1 MTGPDHFHR
10 LLERAREAG
19 LEDLPII
26 EIEHGGKRP
35 TATAGLKLEDGTL
48 NPRFKLSPDE
58 AIERMEAGANVGA
71 YGSPD
76 GLLFVDVDLTG
87 GKLAIPAETVE
98 MMIEALDTFTV
109 RTRSGG
115 YHLYFQNVGPAG
127 EDGATRNPHIY
138 WHGEDAGECRRDWQ
152 YVLLPGSYVDPD
164 HDPTGKG
171 RKGKTADATGV
182 YTVHHDAPIR
192 PFDPAKFPAGL
203 TLGRDEKRTRPSTA
217 SGSSSGSSTFHN
229 LDGLELA
236 IIRERAA
243 EVDQALAGAVEADR
257 SAADQGLVNRLV
269 WWNFDDVTISNILR
283 HFRPTEKTER
293 PDYLATTIAS
303 ARTATGDER
312 YDPATLISPK
322 EKAAEIAKAPPPTI
336 AKEIQRGALVYV
348 GTAKAPADLRDLA
361 LYLVHDG
368 RTITDVIKTV
378 ARQNAHLPTA
388 GRLEDQA
395 VIDLVTTAEEDL
407 AAARRRAL
415 AAAVQL
421 RREKTAT
428 PTAEEIA
435 EIEAAREIEEEARK
449 ILEAGDPFAY
459 SVETYNLDHV
469 GDTVLGRCCALSVAS
484 RVVKNS
490 KGLHIMTTG
499 ESGKG
504 KSDAFTSFG
513 KQLPERFKLEGM
525 LSDRVLYYK
534 GEDGSLRPG
543 TILTLDDKSPSES
556 LLEVLKDATTDFRR
570 PIKLHTMTTDRK
582 AISATVPERC
592 ILWICKVE
600 AVGDDQIANRM
611 LNLWV
616 DDSEEQDRAVVAR
629 LTDEEARDD
638 DEDTSEER
646 REILIARAMWEALEA
661 EGLIDVNLSRFVRRI
676 RFGSV
681 RNRRNP
687 RMFYDMVKSVAR
699 LRSRQRE
706 RRTLPNG
713 TVRIYATEDD
723 FRTAEKVFTA
733 LHGTAGG
740 QETHLLRIEEDL
752 AELISKAGLE
762 TFDVPSLARL
772 TKLAPQTIAR
782 AIRGDKRPNGTKVP
796 GLLDK
801 APFVAEM
808 DMSESTSRR
817 VYDPDSDETRP
828 EYQRKTVTTGRRATV
843 YTFDQAVYTAWKNK
857 TAVWLEEEKPG
868 KGPDSESDK
877 KTISPHSS
885 GISPEVC
892 GETPA
897 PESSS
902 FSDLTTSRERL
913 RERERVSPE
922 KCTSTDPAAG
932 EDTPAEIA
940 PLEPASDQTYPLSSD
955 GASDPA
961 DVRRNSAKNSERAP
975 IAEQSEDQA
984 RSFSETVRRNAE
996 KLGEIGLIP
1005 KSQTEPISRDLK
1017 IDPADF
1023 VELPDKMMIET
1034 CPGCGG
1040 KVVHYKERY
1049 QVVKARGPKAET
1061 VRICRSC
1068 YQVAK
1073 RREVAAVQ
1081 VLNTVSINELEK
1093 VDRPERFGRCDSCNV
1108 ERVAYHHPGS
1118 RYAICA
1124 ACYAKLAREQVD
1136 IR

>member
-1 MTGPDHFHR
+1 MTSPDVSAFRR

-26 EIEHGGKRP
+26 EIRRGEKRP
-35 TATAGLKLEDGTL
+35 TADKNLQLEDKSL
-48 NPRFKLSPDE
+48 NPEFKLSPDE
-58 AIERMEAGANVGA
+58 AIAKMEAGANTGA

-87 GKLAIPAETVE
+87 GKLTIPIETVE
-98 MMIEALDTFTV
+98 AMIEALDTFTV

-127 EDGATRNPHIY
+127 DGTVRNPHIY
-138 WHGEDAGECRRDWQ
+138 WHGDDAGECRRDWQ

-171 RKGKTADATGV
+171 KKGKTADATGF
-182 YTVHHDAPIR
+182 YTVHRDAPIR
-192 PFDPAKFPAGL
+192 PFDPSKLPAGL
-203 TLGRDEKRTRPSTA
+203 TLGRAEKRTRSSPA
-217 SGSSSGSSTFHN
+217 SGSSSGAKTFRN
-229 LDGLELA
+229 IDGLELA
-236 IIRERAA
+236 IVRQRAA
-243 EVDQALAGAVEADR
+243 EVDEALGGAVETDR

-269 WWNFDDVTISNILR
+269 WWSYDDVTIAEILR

-293 PDYLATTIAS
+293 ADYLATTIAS
-303 ARTATGDER
+303 ARAEIGDER
-312 YDPATLISPK
+312 YDPAKLMAK
-322 EKAAEIAKAPPPTI
+322 EKAAEIAKAPPPDLAGAI
-336 AKEIQRGALVYV
+336 NRGALVFIDKPE
-348 GTAKAPADLRDLA
+348 KAEDLRDLA
-361 LYLVHDG
+361 LHLRYNGRPVDEVVKVAARKNATLPKAARLSGPKLIELVE
-368 RTITDVIKTV
+368 K
-378 ARQNAHLPTA
+378 
-388 GRLEDQA
+388 
-395 VIDLVTTAEEDL
+395 AEEDL

-415 AAAVQL
+415 AAAVHL

-428 PTAEEIA
+428 PTAEEVA

-469 GDTVLGRCCALSVAS
+469 GDTVLGQCCALSAAS

-490 KGLHIMTTG
+490 KGIHVMTTG
-499 ESGKG
+499 GSGKG
-504 KSDAFTSFG
+504 KSDAFATYS
-513 KQLPERFKLEGM
+513 KQIPERFKLEGM
-525 LSDRVLYYK
+525 LSDKVLYYK
-534 GEDGSLRPG
+534 GEDGSLVPG
-543 TILTLDDKSPSES
+543 TIITLDDKSPTET

-582 AISATVPERC
+582 AVSPTLPVRC
-592 ILWICKVE
+592 TLWICKVE

-646 REILIARAMWEALEA
+646 RETLIARAMWDEIEA
-661 EGLIDVNLSRFVRRI
+661 EGLVDVNLSRFVHRI
-676 RFGSV
+676 KFGSV

-713 TVRIYATEDD
+713 TVRVYATVED

-772 TKLAPQTIAR
+772 TKLAPQTVAR
-782 AIRGDKRPNGTKVP
+782 AIRGDKRRDGTKVP

-801 APFVAEM
+801 VPFIAEM
-808 DMSESTSRR
+808 DTSESVSRR
-817 VYDPDSDETRP
+817 VYDPDSDETRL

-843 YTFDQAVYTAWKNK
+843 YTFDQAVYAAWKNK
-857 TAVWLEEEKPG
+857 TAVWLEDEKPG
-868 KGPDSESDK
+868 KGPDLESDK
-877 KTISPHSS
+877 KTASPTSS
-885 GISPEVC
+885 GISPDIA
-892 GETPA
+892 GETPE
-897 PESSS
+897 PGSSS

-922 KCTSTDPAAG
+922 KCTHTDPRAG
-932 EDTPAEIA
+932 ENTK
-940 PLEPASDQTYPLSSD
+940 
-955 GASDPA
+955 SDPGPSA
-961 DVRRNSAKNSERAP
+961 PTDDPDFSLSPESVSVPPVVRRNSTKNSERAP
-975 IAEQSEDQA
+975 NDERSEENA
-984 RSFSETVRRNAE
+984 RSFSATGRRKPE
-996 KLGEIGLIP
+996 KCGDAGLIL

-1017 IDPADF
+1017 INPADF
-1023 VELPDKMMIET
+1023 VELPDKILIET

-1040 KVVHYKERY
+1040 RVVHYKERY

-1068 YQVAK
+1068 YNAAK

-1081 VLNTVSINELEK
+1081 VLNTVSIDELEK
-1093 VDRPERFGRCDSCNV
+1093 VEHPERFGRCDSCNV
-1108 ERVAYHHPGS
+1108 GSVAYHHPGN

-1124 ACYAKLAREQVD
+1124 ACHAKLAREQTD

>member
-1 MTGPDHFHR
+1 MTSPDVYAFRR

-58 AIERMEAGANVGA
+58 AIERMDAGANVGA

-87 GKLAIPAETVE
+87 GKLAIPPETVE
-98 MMIEALDTFTV
+98 TMIEALDTFTV

-115 YHLYFQNVGPAG
+115 YHLYFQNVGPVG
-127 EDGATRNPHIY
+127 DGTVRNPHIY
-138 WHGEDAGECRRDWQ
+138 WHGEDAGECRADWQ
-152 YVLLPGSYVDPD
+152 YVLLPGSFVDPD

-171 RKGKTADATGV
+171 KKGKTADATGF
-182 YTVHHDAPIR
+182 YTVHRDAPIR
-192 PFDPAKFPAGL
+192 PFDPSKLPAGL
-203 TLGRDEKRTRPSTA
+203 TLGRAEKMTRSSPA
-217 SGSSSGSSTFHN
+217 SGSSSGARTFRN

-236 IIRERAA
+236 IVRQRAA
-243 EVDQALAGAVEADR
+243 EVDEALGGAVEADR

-269 WWNFDDVTISNILR
+269 WWNFDDVTIAEILR
-283 HFRPTEKTER
+283 HFRPTEKTARE
-293 PDYLATTIAS
+293 DYLATTIET
-303 ARTATGDER
+303 ARKDIGDER
-312 YDPATLISPK
+312 YDPAKLMPK
-322 EKAAEIAKAPPPTI
+322 EKAAEIAKAPPPDLAGAI
-336 AKEIQRGALVYV
+336 NRGALIFVDKPE
-348 GTAKAPADLRDLA
+348 KAEDLRDLA
-361 LYLVHDG
+361 LHLRYNG
-368 RTITDVIKTV
+368 RAVDEVVKV
-378 ARQNAHLPTA
+378 AARKNATLPKDA
-388 GRLEDQA
+388 RLSGPKLIEI
-395 VIDLVTTAEEDL
+395 VEKAEEDL
-407 AAARRRAL
+407 ATGRRRAL
-415 AAAVQL
+415 AAAVKL
-421 RREKTAT
+421 RCEKTAA
-428 PTAEEIA
+428 PTAEEVA

-469 GDTVLGRCCALSVAS
+469 GDTVLGQCCALSAAS

-499 ESGKG
+499 GSGKG
-504 KSDAFTSFG
+504 KSDAFASFA
-513 KQLPERFKLEGM
+513 KQIPERFKLEGM

-534 GEDGSLRPG
+534 GEDGSLRAG

-646 REILIARAMWEALEA
+646 REILIARAMWEAIEA

-699 LRSRQRE
+699 LRLRQRE

-752 AELISKAGLE
+752 AELISKAGLQ
-762 TFDVPSLARL
+762 TFDVPTLARL

-782 AIRGDKRPNGTKVP
+782 AIRGDKRPNGMKVP

-801 APFVAEM
+801 APFIAEM
-808 DMSESTSRR
+808 DMSESVSRR
-817 VYDPDSDETRP
+817 VHDEESDETRP

-857 TAVWLEEEKPG
+857 TAVWLDDEKPG
-868 KGPDSESDK
+868 KGPDLESDK

-902 FSDLTTSRERL
+902 FSDLTTSRERV

-922 KCTSTDPAAG
+922 KCASTDPAA
-932 EDTPAEIA
+932 EENIFSEIA
-940 PLEPASDQTYPLSSD
+940 SPEPDQDQKKILVPD
-955 GASDPA
+955 PVSDPP
-961 DVRRNSAKNSERAP
+961 VMRRNSAKNSERAP

-1068 YQVAK
+1068 YNAAK

-1081 VLNTVSINELEK
+1081 VLNTVAIDELEK
-1093 VDRPERFGRCDSCNV
+1093 VERPERFGRCDSCNV
-1108 ERVAYHHPGS
+1108 ESVAYHHPGN

-1124 ACYAKLAREQVD
+1124 ACYAKLAREQTD